1 MVVHYLLFRNYL
13 LLSCCMQREQLI
25 GHNCMGYVLFLKLI
39 YLMHLSICQF
49 SWSGYAAACLFV
61 LLTNNMYQGKTEN
74 AIQSNSVRHTM
85 EKVQQIVG
93 EHLVPQSFHPFS
105 D

>member
-1 MVVHYLLFRNYL
+1 MSE
-13 LLSCCMQREQLI
+13 LSNISNFGLEACMPSTTSNLCL
-25 GHNCMGYVLFLKLI
+25 N
-39 YLMHLSICQF
+39 LMHLSIGQF